1 MAQDI
6 VVAQAAVFVLRRKL
20 LKTSNIENLGMG
32 GGLGNAA
39 KQFKPLV
46 NLETR
51 FKDVAGLADAKLEI
65 TEFVD
70 FLKNPQKYKNLG
82 ARIPK
87 GALLSGPPGTGKTML
102 AKACSGEAG
111 VPFFS
116 ASGSEFVEIFVGVG
130 ASRVRELFKAAK
142 EKTPSIV
149 FIDEIDAI
157 GRKREGEGRGGND
170 ERANT
175 LNQLLVEMDG
185 FGTSTDVIV
194 LAATNR
200 KELLD
205 SALTRPGRF
214 DRSIEISL
222 PDLEG
227 RKEIFMTHL
236 KPIKLSPDKSI
247 EEYAKRLA
255 TLTPGFSGADIYNI
269 CNEAAILSARQN
281 KTYVESIDFE
291 MAT

>member
-6 VVAQAAVFVLRRKL
+6 FFALAAVFVLRKL

-116 ASGSEFVEIFVGVG
+116 ISGSELLEVFVGVG
-130 ASRVRELFKAAK
+130 PSRVCDIMLG
-142 EKTPSIV
+142 V
-149 FIDEIDAI
+149 D
-157 GRKREGEGRGGND
+157 EGR
-170 ERANT
+170 
-175 LNQLLVEMDG
+175 QLGSSSFLV
-185 FGTSTDVIV
+185 FPV
-194 LAATNR
+194 
-200 KELLD
+200 
-205 SALTRPGRF
+205 
-214 DRSIEISL
+214 ISL
-222 PDLEG
+222 LPCTMSL
-227 RKEIFMTHL
+227 RYMFVFR
-236 KPIKLSPDKSI
+236 
-247 EEYAKRLA
+247 Y
-255 TLTPGFSGADIYNI
+255 
-269 CNEAAILSARQN
+269 C
-281 KTYVESIDFE
+281 FE
-291 MAT
+291 CGL